1 MQSVRVQMH
10 HISFGSYVLCQ
21 VLTAA
26 STRWT
31 SSIVL
36 GRMLQEHCRDPLC
49 PLAPKGILEQ

>member
-1 MQSVRVQMH
+1 MH